1 MLVTLDVIALFT
13 NTPQEECAQ
22 ATEEALSE
30 EPHGK
35 TPTNFLVR
43 ILKVIQELN
52 IFEFNGELWKQ
63 LIGSAMGQRHVPP
76 CEDIYMARKID
87 IKIAELSKHLMEGTD
102 NPLKLFKRY
111 LDDIFLI
118 FIGSSQKLH
127 MFLEKVNEIH
137 PNIQFTMSHTSLKS
151 ENDYTLLL

>member
-1 MLVTLDVIALFT
+1 MLVTLDVQAWFT
-13 NTPQEECAQ
+13 STPQEECVQ

-87 IKIAELSKHLMEGTD
+87 IKNCRT
-102 NPLKLFKRY
+102 F
-111 LDDIFLI
+111 
-118 FIGSSQKLH
+118 
-127 MFLEKVNEIH
+127 
-137 PNIQFTMSHTSLKS
+137 
-151 ENDYTLLL
+151 